1 MPSAGTLSEGWE
13 KTVIAGLPG
22 FIKKRITTA

>member
-1 MPSAGTLSEGWE
+1 MPSTGTLSDGWK

-22 FIKKRITTA
+22 FIKKRTTTA